1 MLSGAQ
7 EGGETHMAEQIQQV
21 PIPEQQDYQ
30 ALSNPA
36 LTVAAGKEVLR
47 LLVADAGH
55 GLIQGWLFAWQVLDK
70 LRGERE
76 EEIEWEPDPRGVSPK
91 LDALEDDAH
100 AKLRAIRHEM
110 NGRRTQPN

>member
-1 MLSGAQ
+1 
-7 EGGETHMAEQIQQV
+7 MAEQIHTPV
-21 PIPEQQDYQ
+21 PEQQDYQ

-76 EEIEWEPDPRGVSPK
+76 DEEINWEPDPRGVSPK

-100 AKLRAIRHEM
+100 AKLRAIRREIH
-110 NGRRTQPN
+110 GRRTQPN